1 MDIRCR
7 KTNCRYNDKLTCRA
21 HNINIGQKLICRDYQ
36 YMETKGKDFSK
47 KIFEGNEPP
56 SIAPY
61 RHNKNL
67 MLTCSAKCL
76 FNKEGKCIANGITI
90 NDSGK
95 IAKCISFAKP

>member
-7 KTNCRYNDKLTCRA
+7 KTNCRFNDKLTCRA
-21 HNINIGQKLICRDYQ
+21 HNIDISQKLICRDYQ

-95 IAKCISFAKP
+95 IAKCISFVKP